1 MNNQRRKLITTLATL
16 PLWSAAAWAQKYP
29 SRPVRLLVGF
39 AAGGITDITARML
52 AEALSPVLGQNVIV
66 ENKAGAGGNI
76 ATSELARATP
86 DGHTLM
92 VASPGQ
98 LVVNPMTQSSPG
110 FDPKTPFTLIGMT
123 NTSPFVVV
131 VPASS
136 RFRTVAEM
144 VAWGKE
150 NPGKLSFASPGIGTT
165 MHIGGEMLNAATGVD
180 AVHVPYR
187 GGAQSTSDL
196 VAGRVDFMIDSL
208 GAVNTQITSGALRV
222 IGVTGAQR
230 LPRFPDAAT
239 MIETYPDF
247 ELSSWLGLVGPPG
260 LPPEVTATLAAA
272 LGRAVRDP
280 RFVAHMA
287 QRGSNVTDPSPAAF
301 TAHLERERKRIES
314 TVVRRGLKLD

>member
-1 MNNQRRKLITTLATL
+1 MNQRRTVIAGLATL
-16 PLWSAAAWAQKYP
+16 PLWSASARAQKFP

-52 AEALSPVLGQNVIV
+52 AEALTPILGQNVIV
-66 ENKAGAGGNI
+66 DNKAGAGGNI
-76 ATSELARATP
+76 ATSELARTVP

-131 VPASS
+131 VPANS
-136 RFRTVAEM
+136 RFRSVAEM

-150 NPGKLSFASPGIGTT
+150 NPGRLTFASPGIGTT
-165 MHIGGEMLNAATGVD
+165 MHIGGEMLNAFTGID

-187 GGAQSTSDL
+187 GGAQSTGDL
-196 VAGRVDFMIDSL
+196 VAGRVDFMMDSL

-230 LPRFPDAAT
+230 LARFPDAAP
-239 MIETYPDF
+239 MVETFPDF
-247 ELSSWLGLVGPPG
+247 ELSSWLGLVGPPR
-260 LPPEVTATLAAA
+260 LPADVTATLTAA
-272 LGRAVRDP
+272 LARAVREP
-280 RFVAHMA
+280 KFVEHMA
-287 QRGSNVTDPSPAAF
+287 QRGSNVTDPSPSAF
-301 TAHLERERKRIES
+301 TAHLDRERKRIER